1 MILNKSSAEIM
12 YMRGGK
18 GGEVI
23 PHLGLINGKV
33 KKKWHLCGR
42 SWALLLAFLKDTL
55 NILRNSG
62 NGSLP

>member
-18 GGEVI
+18 GGGEVI

-33 KKKWHLCGR
+33 KKKGICVEGR
-42 SWALLLAFLKDTL
+42 GLFC
-55 NILRNSG
+55 
-62 NGSLP
+62 LPF